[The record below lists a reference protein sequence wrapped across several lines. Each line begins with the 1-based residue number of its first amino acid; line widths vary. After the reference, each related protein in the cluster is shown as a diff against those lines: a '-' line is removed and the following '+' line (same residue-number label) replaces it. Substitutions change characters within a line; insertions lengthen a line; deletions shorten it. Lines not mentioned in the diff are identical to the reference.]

1 MPVTRSGFT
10 MGSWEMFSITARRR
24 FFMEWRPMAAKVPR
38 MVAAKAE
45 ITATDRVTHRA
56 SMMVESANRAWY
68 HLREKP
74 VQLPM
79 VLASLKE

>member
-1 MPVTRSGFT
+1 
-10 MGSWEMFSITARRR
+10 
-24 FFMEWRPMAAKVPR
+24 MAAKVPR

-56 SMMVESANRAWY
+56 SIMVESANRAWY